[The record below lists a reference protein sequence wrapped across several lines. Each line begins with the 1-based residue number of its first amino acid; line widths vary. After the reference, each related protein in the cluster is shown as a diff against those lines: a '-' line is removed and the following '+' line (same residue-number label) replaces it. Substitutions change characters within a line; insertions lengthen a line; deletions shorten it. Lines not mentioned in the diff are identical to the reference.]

1 MKVACG
7 RWTKQSGAVRILSR
21 LPSTSRRAEP
31 DTELPAKPSHRNF
44 QESMLALF
52 DTKAFARVALIDTVR
67 NKDRVKVTTR

>member
-21 LPSTSRRAEP
+21 LASPSRWAEP

-44 QESMLALF
+44 QKSMLALF
-52 DTKAFARVALIDTVR
+52 DTNAFARVALIDTMR
-67 NKDRVKVTTR
+67 LEISPR